1 MGSESYLKCICLL
14 LIIFTGDGWHFFFK
28 LKMSQKKKKKVL
40 YCCGSRRM
48 SPEGVCNALLSR
60 HDNGKTDC

>member
-1 MGSESYLKCICLL
+1 MGSESYVQYICLL
-14 LIIFTGDGWHFFFK
+14 LIIFTGGGWVFFK
-28 LKMSQKKKKKVL
+28 LKMSQKKKKVL
-40 YCCGSRRM
+40 YCYGSRTM